1 MAGIT
6 LAQAEAALANWIAAD
21 TAVSKNQS
29 YTMDDRTLTRAHA
42 SEVRENLRF
51 WENKVAIL
59 QREADGA
66 RGISMSTARF
76 NK

>member
-6 LAQAEAALANWIAAD
+6 LEQAEAALLRWVEAD
-21 TAVSKNQS
+21 ISVSKNQS

-42 SEVRENLRF
+42 SEVRENIRF
-51 WENKVAIL
+51 WEEKVAALSRIAAG
-59 QREADGA
+59 E
-66 RGISMSTARF
+66 RGLSMSTARF